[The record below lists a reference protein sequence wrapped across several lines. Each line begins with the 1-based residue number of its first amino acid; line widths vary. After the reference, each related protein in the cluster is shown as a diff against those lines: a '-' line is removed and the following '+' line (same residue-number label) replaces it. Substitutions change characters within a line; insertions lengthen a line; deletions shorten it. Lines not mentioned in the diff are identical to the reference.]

1 MGALHHT
8 KNMQRH
14 EWNKH
19 NYLCIND
26 SLKFLFPCENQGVT
40 MIYLAPHALHH
51 LALGPYMVVYVRSR
65 ELEFEEPME
74 QAQVEEFT
82 NLNLD

>member
-1 MGALHHT
+1 
-8 KNMQRH
+8 
-14 EWNKH
+14 
-19 NYLCIND
+19 
-26 SLKFLFPCENQGVT
+26 
-40 MIYLAPHALHH
+40 MIYLAPHALHN

-82 NLNLD
+82 NLDLD